1 MRAGTTLAARRIA
14 LLGDLSG
21 HLKPLLTTLAELG
34 VEVDDRDVP
43 RRVSW
48 PDDLVVVQ
56 VGDLVHKG
64 PVSELVVAVVDAL
77 FRRTGRWVQ
86 LLGNHE
92 AQYVPGGTAFW
103 VPPIDARVGERLA
116 AWWDDG
122 FLRPAVAVDDDRVG
136 PVLVSH
142 GGLTVTSWRAL
153 GEPGHVGAATAL
165 ADPAN
170 HARHVFQPG
179 AMAAR
184 DADPGVAW
192 TEPKRELRSP
202 WLVHAQVGG
211 EVPFTQVHGHAQ
223 PLLPPSRGRRV
234 PPELRASTGV
244 DDLGHVITR
253 VGDRRII
260 GIDPGASG
268 GRAARPRALVLSGR
282 VHLPAPPGTGVDP
295 G

>member
-1 MRAGTTLAARRIA
+1 MTDLHTVDAPRIA
-14 LLGDLSG
+14 VLGDLSG

-34 VEVDDRDVP
+34 VEVDDRNVP
-43 RRVSW
+43 RQVTW

-103 VPPIDARVGERLA
+103 VPPIDARVGERVGQ
-116 AWWDDG
+116 WWDEG
-122 FLRPAVAVDDDRVG
+122 FLRPAVAIDDERRG

-142 GGLTVTSWRAL
+142 GGLTVRSWHAL
-153 GEPGHVGAATAL
+153 GDPDHLGAVGAL

-170 HARHVFQPG
+170 HARHVLAAG
-179 AMAAR
+179 IMAAR

-192 TEPKRELRSP
+192 TEPKQELRAP

-211 EVPFTQVHGHAQ
+211 TVPFSQVHGHAQ

-234 PPELRASTGV
+234 PPELRSSTGV

-253 VGDRRII
+253 VGDREIV
-260 GIDPGASG
+260 GIDPGANG
-268 GRAARPRALVLSGR
+268 GRSARPRALVLSGR
-282 VHLPAPPGTGVDP
+282 VHLAGAPATV
-295 G
+295 

>member
-1 MRAGTTLAARRIA
+1 MTLRTIDSPRIA
-14 LLGDLSG
+14 VLGDLSG

-34 VEVDDRDVP
+34 VEVDDRNVP
-43 RRVSW
+43 REVRW

-92 AQYVPGGTAFW
+92 AQYLPGGIDFW
-103 VPPIDARVGERLA
+103 VPPIDQQVAARLGE
-116 AWWDDG
+116 WWQEG
-122 FLRPAVAVDDDRVG
+122 FLRPAVAVDDVDRG

-142 GGLTVTSWRAL
+142 GGLTVRSWQEL
-153 GEPGHVGAATAL
+153 GEPDHVGAVAAL
-165 ADPAN
+165 GDPAN
-170 HARHVFQPG
+170 HARHVFAAG
-179 AMAAR
+179 TMAAR

-192 TEPKRELRSP
+192 TEPRQELRSP
-202 WLVHAQVGG
+202 WLVQAQVGAP
-211 EVPFTQVHGHAQ
+211 VPFTQVHGHAQ

-234 PPELRASTGV
+234 PPALRSSTGV
-244 DDLGHVITR
+244 DDVGHVITR
-253 VGDRRII
+253 VGDRYIV

-268 GRAARPRALVLSGR
+268 GRAARPRPLLLSGR
-282 VHLPAPPGTGVDP
+282 LHLG
-295 G
+295 